1 MLKVKRV
8 VKSQDYLFGGLKIVD
23 VDFFLSSQWN
33 ILGLKTNK
41 KKKKQQT
48 IINKILDFA
57 DAFIAD
63 ILIPKQNYFFVFC
76 FTSWLY
82 VIKYTGNEIYVKKQF
97 IISQYGLILI

>member
-63 ILIPKQNYFFVFC
+63 ILIPKQNYFLCFV
-76 FTSWLY
+76 LPHGY
-82 VIKYTGNEIYVKKQF
+82 M
-97 IISQYGLILI
+97 

>member
-41 KKKKQQT
+41 KKKKN
-48 IINKILDFA
+48 NKPL
-57 DAFIAD
+57 
-63 ILIPKQNYFFVFC
+63 
-76 FTSWLY
+76 
-82 VIKYTGNEIYVKKQF
+82 
-97 IISQYGLILI
+97 

>member
-33 ILGLKTNK
+33 VLGLKTN
-41 KKKKQQT
+41 KKKQQT

-63 ILIPKQNYFFVFC
+63 ILIPKQNYFLCFV
-76 FTSWLY
+76 LPHGY
-82 VIKYTGNEIYVKKQF
+82 M
-97 IISQYGLILI
+97 